1 MPNSSVRR
9 IGDTVL
15 IQGQAALNDL
25 ASCVIARIQRDRLN
39 GASPARYAHLL
50 ASIHAAMSDN
60 GQLFAETTL
69 PQQQS
74 TQEHETD
81 WMTTAQA
88 AQTLDITERQMRR
101 LARTL
106 DGAHRAGNT
115 WVLKRE
121 PVLALAEERKRKAR
135 NGQRQ

>member
-1 MPNSSVRR
+1 MRR

-25 ASCVIARIQRDRLN
+25 ASCVIARMQRDRLN
-39 GASPARYAHLL
+39 GASPARYAQLL
-50 ASIHAAMSDN
+50 ASIHAAMSDS
-60 GQLFAETTL
+60 GQQLAETAPAQTDSES
-69 PQQQS
+69 Q
-74 TQEHETD
+74 HESD

-88 AQTLDITERQMRR
+88 AHALGITERQMRR

-106 DGAHRAGNT
+106 DGAQRVGNT

-121 PVLALAEERKRKAR
+121 PLLALAEERKRKAS